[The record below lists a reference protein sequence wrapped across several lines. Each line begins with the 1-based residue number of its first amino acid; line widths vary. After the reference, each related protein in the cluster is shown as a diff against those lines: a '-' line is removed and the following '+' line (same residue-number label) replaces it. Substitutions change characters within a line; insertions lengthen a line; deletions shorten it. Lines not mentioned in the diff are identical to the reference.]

1 MCVSYHLHPETANKS
16 HEKATL
22 SRLASHQLSKPADK
36 GPHNR
41 LGGLNRVRFGRSSQ
55 KTHSVAEKI
64 LKKNWKLSSM
74 KLIRRPKRTDVHD
87 RQWSSKLIAA
97 VDRLR
102 REQLTHAWCHTCYY
116 SFATR
121 STFSLV
127 RAVFW
132 PTITVLSFV
141 AYPVT
146 VHMSSLRLL
155 IICGA
160 QVAPFSLNLAIV
172 RNIPSHN
179 KQRCVIMA
187 KFELKFGVMPISHP
201 SSNFRL
207 KQHRTLLNKCAKF
220 VAKFFGRYQVI
231 TF

>member
-1 MCVSYHLHPETANKS
+1 
-16 HEKATL
+16 
-22 SRLASHQLSKPADK
+22 
-36 GPHNR
+36 
-41 LGGLNRVRFGRSSQ
+41 
-55 KTHSVAEKI
+55 
-64 LKKNWKLSSM
+64 
-74 KLIRRPKRTDVHD
+74 
-87 RQWSSKLIAA
+87 
-97 VDRLR
+97 
-102 REQLTHAWCHTCYY
+102 
-116 SFATR
+116 
-121 STFSLV
+121 
-127 RAVFW
+127 VFW